1 MPDADVD
8 ALLIERVKRGD
19 SRAFEMLVVKY
30 RRRVERLIARMVRD
44 PDKVQDLAQEAFISA
59 YRALPNFRGD
69 SAFYTWLYRIAV
81 NTAKRALV
89 EARRD
94 PVVLESSLGVAAE
107 GDRSVGG
114 QSHGLRNP

>member
-44 PDKVQDLAQEAFISA
+44 PDK
-59 YRALPNFRGD
+59 
-69 SAFYTWLYRIAV
+69 
-81 NTAKRALV
+81 
-89 EARRD
+89 
-94 PVVLESSLGVAAE
+94 
-107 GDRSVGG
+107 
-114 QSHGLRNP
+114 